1 MTPDAAYGRV
11 RAGPAHGTDTVRL
24 QPAGGADG
32 GGATVALQGNPRPND
47 LPSPP
52 GLGVA
57 FPVVRPG
64 QDRESVEPR
73 AAPRGGRGRRPKGG
87 QPWRPGSMA
96 SARERWATRSS

>member
-24 QPAGGADG
+24 QPAVGPMAAEQQWPSKG
-32 GGATVALQGNPRPND
+32 TPRPNG
-47 LPSPP
+47 LRSPP

-64 QDRESVEPR
+64 QNRESVEPR